1 LTAGLALA
9 VAGPLRA
16 RPAAAQCTPDTC
28 DCGNG
33 NGQSGDQGGA
43 GGGAAC
49 GGAPATPSHGDS
61 PGNTAGDGGNA
72 GNGGNGANGVNVIIT
87 PTPAPTAPPLQGSAG
102 SAGGSTSSGPSSSS
116 TPSGKLDSMAKQT
129 SWSTDEVASWF
140 GTLGPNDSIGGM
152 AQEINVHPD
161 DEVVVYDGRPPA
173 DDGGTAQQTGIAAI
187 ADSTTKPGQDVD
199 LVLHSDPVPLGTTT
213 TASGG
218 GFSTTVRI
226 PANTSAGKHV
236 IVALAPNAKQ
246 GRTAFVYP
254 VNVETA
260 AAPAAV
266 GQIVDSSPTPTAKHF
281 PWLLFEFLVGTASV
295 VTLFVIRV
303 RRAAADA

>member
-1 LTAGLALA
+1 MGGVLHA
-9 VAGPLRA
+9 V
-16 RPAAAQCTPDTC
+16 PAAAQCTPDTC

-87 PTPAPTAPPLQGSAG
+87 PTPAPTAPPLQGAAG
-102 SAGGSTSSGPSSSS
+102 SAGGSTSPSSTSA
-116 TPSGKLDSMAKQT
+116 PSGKLDSMAKQT
-129 SWSTDEVASWF
+129 SSTADEVASWF

-152 AQEINVHPD
+152 AQEITVHPD

-187 ADSTTKPGQDVD
+187 TDSTTKAGEDVD
-199 LVLHSDPVPLGTTT
+199 LVLHSTPVTLGTTT

-226 PANTSAGKHV
+226 PADTGAGKHD
-236 IVALAPNAKQ
+236 IVALVPNTKQ

-254 VNVETA
+254 VNVEA
-260 AAPAAV
+260 AAAAAAV
-266 GQIVDSSPTPTAKHF
+266 GQIVDSAPTQTAKHF
-281 PWLLFEFLVGTASV
+281 PWLLFEFLIGTASV

-303 RRAAADA
+303 RRASVDA